1 MDGLSPA
8 KTRQEISMLVGFLAS
23 YVLRGATSFVEGF
36 LRRACHACVCGR
48 GVAEA
53 AVLASERGLSWREA
67 KARLDATD
75 DFQLN
80 VLAALRLV
88 FWHWMQPAAYV
99 LLLYG
104 WSDDPYFRSRSDF
117 QVVMAI
123 AVLVREVLYFGCT
136 VLALVRCPAFLL
148 VDVIA
153 TWRSGAR
160 GEVSESTSSCRAASA
175 EAVYRYESGNIAHAP
190 KKDYGPLDFT
200 GKLAGGL
207 RLDIRRFIA
216 ALAPAITFG
225 SRFLDGTNGQFG
237 VLTGN
242 NLFDRLKLWLI
253 WDPAKYPQYH
263 YIQKLPISRVHLYT
277 VVQVICLGILYGL
290 KAIKETSVVFPFFMA
305 SLAIIRKAMR
315 FMFTE
320 DELKQLDSLPGEDE
334 EEDAAMS
341 KESKPDIVNLDVKEA
356 A

>member
-1 MDGLSPA
+1 
-8 KTRQEISMLVGFLAS
+8 MLVGFLAS

-160 GEVSESTSSCRAASA
+160 GEAFASVMMPEKFLGWYLQGAVPSQAAS
-175 EAVYRYESGNIAHAP
+175 
-190 KKDYGPLDFT
+190 
-200 GKLAGGL
+200 
-207 RLDIRRFIA
+207 RRFNSYCCAVLLLDGCSFLALWACFAGWTARPPVPIMVCYGITTLSLVAIPSWAFAIIA
-216 ALAPAITFG
+216 ARAI
-225 SRFLDGTNGQFG
+225 
-237 VLTGN
+237 
-242 NLFDRLKLWLI
+242 
-253 WDPAKYPQYH
+253 
-263 YIQKLPISRVHLYT
+263 
-277 VVQVICLGILYGL
+277 GILPENG
-290 KAIKETSVVFPFFMA
+290 AQGRRST
-305 SLAIIRKAMR
+305 
-315 FMFTE
+315 
-320 DELKQLDSLPGEDE
+320 
-334 EEDAAMS
+334 DA
-341 KESKPDIVNLDVKEA
+341 LDVPLGRLPTSE
-356 A
+356 